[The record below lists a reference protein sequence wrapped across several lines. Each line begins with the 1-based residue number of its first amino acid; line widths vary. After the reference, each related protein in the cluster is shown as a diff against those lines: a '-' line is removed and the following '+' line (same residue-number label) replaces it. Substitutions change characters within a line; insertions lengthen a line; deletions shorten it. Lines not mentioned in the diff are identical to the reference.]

1 MVELNKV
8 KFGEVADAPPEIT
21 KFPKKRVKNVT
32 YTIPP
37 NQETKHG
44 LTEKDRNQVIERYRL
59 MKRQGKFD

>member
-1 MVELNKV
+1 M
-8 KFGEVADAPPEIT
+8 ADAPPEIT